1 MNKSDLAGI
10 RKELKLENTVLKV
23 GEIYSVYL
31 KKDNQAIIYSELE
44 YFDRMD
50 SEKQE
55 LYLKNF
61 KKILSGAL
69 DTKLFELDFV
79 NSNDQDN
86 AQKVLISAL
95 EAKENNFKVETD
107 KIVESVAQNY
117 KYDTDVVITF
127 ARAQYFKGA
136 NKRKSK
142 EADESNDDSVFAFEF
157 MMCSVNKIDHPKKSL
172 QFDFIEKEFKANSVL
187 DSIIN
192 LTAPLDGFMFP
203 CFNNNCADVN
213 KILYYTDKPKNIN
226 MDFVQKILNCE
237 FKKTAEQEKEEFS
250 SILKGVIGGK
260 ITPETMQ
267 TIYENL
273 ARKLEDEDED
283 ESEAIAVT
291 IDDIKDVLVDSGI
304 DDTTGFEEAYTQ
316 VVGDTDYE
324 FKVQNIIP
332 DMSSKSMKISTE
344 GISLSFRPKELKN
357 IRKVVDSKGCVCL
370 MIELLEDVDIDGFKL
385 EVEKV

>member
-10 RKELKLENTVLKV
+10 KKELKVENTVLKV
-23 GEIYSVYL
+23 GEVYSVYL
-31 KKDNQAIIYSELE
+31 KKDNQAIIYSGLE

-69 DTKLFELDFV
+69 DTRLFELDFV
-79 NSNDQDN
+79 DTDDENN
-86 AQKVLISAL
+86 AQKTLVQAIG
-95 EAKENNFKVETD
+95 AKENNFKAESD
-107 KIVESVAQNY
+107 NIVEKVAQNY

-127 ARAQYFKGA
+127 LRAEYFKGA
-136 NKRKSK
+136 NKRRSK
-142 EADESNDDSVFAFEF
+142 ETDEASDDNVFAFEF

-213 KILYYTDKPKNIN
+213 KIMYYTDKPKNIN
-226 MDFVQKILNCE
+226 MDFVKKILNCE
-237 FKKTAEQEKEEFS
+237 FKKTAEQEKVEFS
-250 SILKGVIGGK
+250 SILKGVIGEK
-260 ITPETMQ
+260 IAPETMQ

-273 ARKLEDEDED
+273 AKKLEDEGEV
-283 ESEAIAVT
+283 ETPAVT
-291 IDDIKDVLVDSGI
+291 LDDIKDVLEDSGI
-304 DDTTGFEEAYTQ
+304 DDITGFEEAYTE
-316 VVGDTDYE
+316 VAGDTGYE

-332 DMSSKSMKISTE
+332 DMGSKSMKISTE

-357 IRKVVDSKGCVCL
+357 IRKVVDSKGCMCL
-370 MIELLEDVDIDGFKL
+370 VIELLEDVDIDGFKL
-385 EVEKV
+385 EVEKI